1 MVVTLKVLVSVKTN
15 KKVGKATDFSEVG
28 CLMFVDLS
36 SKNGLFI
43 NVESSMLYTVGFHLR
58 GN

>member
-1 MVVTLKVLVSVKTN
+1 MSVKTN